1 MTNHA
6 TMRRSCGHTADGCPE
21 HCGEPEDAMT
31 NQKPCPC
38 GADDYNARSHSHQ
51 KDIPHA
57 LNCPKHP
64 NAPKPPEARKAV
76 NFVGCLPGC
85 RMFDHAPECTAPAEW
100 KPAPAPEPK
109 GSEEPTPDEFAGF
122 TREMLITQIHQLRDL
137 ITMERE
143 AAKPEPGR

>member
-1 MTNHA
+1 
-6 TMRRSCGHTADGCPE
+6 
-21 HCGEPEDAMT
+21 MT

-38 GADDYNARSHSHQ
+38 GADDYNARSHSDL

-64 NAPKPPEARKAV
+64 SAEAPKRDCLCHCHACKK
-76 NFVGCLPGC
+76 GCACPVAGGC
-85 RMFDHAPECTAPAEW
+85 CPAN
-100 KPAPAPEPK
+100 APEPR
-109 GSEEPTPDEFAGF
+109 GSQEPTPDEFAGF